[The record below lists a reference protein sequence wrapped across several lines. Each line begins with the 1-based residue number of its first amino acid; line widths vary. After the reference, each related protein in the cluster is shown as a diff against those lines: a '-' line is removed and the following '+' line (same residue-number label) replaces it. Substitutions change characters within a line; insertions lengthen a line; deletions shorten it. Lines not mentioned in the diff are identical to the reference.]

1 MRIYQLTSAT
11 SPKSGDYIAIDNSSD
26 GTRKTYAR
34 QVVKATG
41 TISSATTTISNSA
54 VTSTMEVIGYSLGT
68 PSAITSAI
76 SWTTGSGSVTLTT
89 TVASGGSSTIT
100 LYLSEVR

>member
-1 MRIYQLTSAT
+1 MRIKDLTAAT
-11 SPKSGDYIAIDNSSD
+11 SPASGDYIAVDNSSN

-34 QVVKATG
+34 QVLKATG
-41 TISSATTTISNSA
+41 TISGASTTISKTG
-54 VTSTMEVIGYSLGT
+54 VTANMEVIGYALGT

-76 SWTTGSGSVTLTT
+76 AWTTASGSVTLTT

>member
-1 MRIYQLTSAT
+1 MRIYQLTSTT
-11 SPKSGDYIAIDNSSD
+11 SPKSGDYIAIDNSTD
-26 GTRKTYAR
+26 GTRRTYAR
-34 QVVKATG
+34 QILKATG
-41 TISSATTTISNSA
+41 TISGASTTISKTG
-54 VTSTMEVIGYSLGT
+54 VTANMEVIGYSLGT

-76 SWTTGSGSVTLTT
+76 AWTTASGSVTLTT